1 MCVTGR
7 VVGLS
12 RLFILPKQ
20 QNLTLTPVLHPTRH
34 FDHVQQIFQWSEFQ
48 DSSRKTH
55 FPDFV
60 ISKLY
65 FNIIPTGNLFT
76 YFAQR
81 CIYKYKFPFF
91 PGNIGLYVHLSFLYF
106 GRIAYSLLPR
116 LKHDPPRQAF
126 TLKVVPNT
134 FTLIP

>member
-76 YFAQR
+76 YFAQKYR
-81 CIYKYKFPFF
+81 AVRSLVFSVFRTNRLQPVPPDKASPPDADSRKKPLLFPPPELCIISIHPDR
-91 PGNIGLYVHLSFLYF
+91 LS
-106 GRIAYSLLPR
+106 
-116 LKHDPPRQAF
+116 H
-126 TLKVVPNT
+126 
-134 FTLIP
+134 